1 MKPFGV
7 RLAAGAITILL
18 GALAAA
24 QAQKDRSDRH
34 ESDWNL
40 AAAAAP
46 GQLPAPIVGV
56 DAETS
61 VDSETTDPAAGPTP
75 LLAGMPEGPL
85 GKVDGS
91 FDEAAPIRQPAAS
104 DIAAN
109 YGGVAQVQYT
119 EPTNGPANSM
129 PLPDSLGASAD
140 AGPAFDAPAFDASSL
155 DAPSFDAAALQTPEA
170 GAADEPMAT
179 PNNQGWGLPA
189 AVMGINESAP
199 ADTAMPNDA
208 VMSMD
213 VPTPDADTRGP
224 EASGDAAATMGLPTS
239 ASMMASAE
247 ESPSFAN
254 PSSASEEP
262 SNMLRGDNS
271 LRGDASAMAYDGG
284 AAMPAQSGAEDK
296 QAASAELG
304 PQDDYGQP
312 GFAAQTMSPA
322 AASTPQPSGSFDAA
336 AQANAGPAGSL
347 TGNEPSVASAP
358 SASNGAAAPYGAA
371 GSYGPTDTYGAA
383 DNYGSSM
390 NNVPAGN
397 NEPAGNYEP
406 AANDGPAANYGPADN
421 YGPAPNDTAAGNY
434 GPAGNSAAAD
444 AMPAPQSYPSA
455 TPSYNNDGNLGNERI
470 ASRTLQ
476 PGMVNQAAPAPAPQ
490 QFDAPIAAQPVR
502 VNPAE
507 TLASPGDRRLEGIQS
522 PSIVIQKRAP
532 SEVKVGKP
540 ASFVIH
546 VQNVGSVEAL
556 DVQVHDR
563 VPQGMRMIDA
573 SPAPQQQGEIL
584 VWELGAMP
592 AGDER
597 TVTMQLVPEQEGELG
612 SVARV
617 TFEAAA
623 SVRTMSTRP
632 ELKVVQHAPEQVLI
646 GQQLEIEVEVSNPGT
661 GAATGVVVQEDV
673 PDGLEHPKGKQ
684 LDNLLGELAPG
695 ETRHQVLRMRA
706 VAPGMIQNTI
716 RLVADDGLTTEHTVD
731 VEVIAPE
738 IQVALAGPARRFL
751 ERPATYQLEIV
762 NNGTADATHV
772 EIKAQLDRGFTF
784 VSTDFEGQYDPSQ
797 HAVSWYLESLPKGG
811 RGKVPLTLLPVE
823 EGNRKIVLDARAD
836 LGVIAKSES
845 SVVVESLAEMTFQI
859 TDSADPIEVGGESIY
874 EIRVKNSGSRDDS
887 NVRVQLQLPP
897 GIERIASDG
906 EAQEDGRGGIFFAP
920 KPLLA
925 ANSELV
931 YRVRVRGAAEGTHIV
946 KAIVTSDQSAVP
958 VTKEESTMVYSDR

>member
-24 QAQKDRSDRH
+24 QAQKDRGDRH

-46 GQLPAPIVGV
+46 GQLPAPIVGIEA
-56 DAETS
+56 DATTTS
-61 VDSETTDPAAGPTP
+61 DPAAGPNS
-75 LLAGMPEGPL
+75 LLARMPAGPL
-85 GKVDGS
+85 GDV
-91 FDEAAPIRQPAAS
+91 APISQSAS
-104 DIAAN
+104 SDAAAN

-119 EPTNGPANSM
+119 EPANGPANSM
-129 PLPDSLGASAD
+129 PLPDSLGA
-140 AGPAFDAPAFDASSL
+140 GPVA
-155 DAPSFDAAALQTPEA
+155 APSFEGAALQTPQASA
-170 GAADEPMAT
+170 GAEAPNFDVPSFNPPAADSPAAEPMPTTASS
-179 PNNQGWGLPA
+179 GWGLPA
-189 AVMGINESAP
+189 ALMGINESA
-199 ADTAMPNDA
+199 AATATQNEAAMAMDA
-208 VMSMD
+208 
-213 VPTPDADTRGP
+213 PTPNSNTQQPDAGGY
-224 EASGDAAATMGLPTS
+224 EAADMGLPAATS
-239 ASMMASAE
+239 PLASGE
-247 ESPSFAN
+247 EPRTFAN
-254 PSSASEEP
+254 PAEASEQP
-262 SNMLRGDNS
+262 SNMLRGNNS
-271 LRGDASAMAYDGG
+271 LRGDAPEMAYDNRDQFAAQPG
-284 AAMPAQSGAEDK
+284 AANN
-296 QAASAELG
+296 QAAITDSA

-312 GFAAQTMSPA
+312 NFAAQAMSPDAASSLQSSPSFEA
-322 AASTPQPSGSFDAA
+322 AADVNGGYDGS
-336 AQANAGPAGSL
+336 
-347 TGNEPSVASAP
+347 
-358 SASNGAAAPYGAA
+358 
-371 GSYGPTDTYGAA
+371 
-383 DNYGSSM
+383 
-390 NNVPAGN
+390 
-397 NEPAGNYEP
+397 
-406 AANDGPAANYGPADN
+406 PAANYGPAASYGPTES
-421 YGPAPNDTAAGNY
+421 YGPAANY
-434 GPAGNSAAAD
+434 GAAET
-444 AMPAPQSYPSA
+444 
-455 TPSYNNDGNLGNERI
+455 TPSPNAYPAETPNYNAGGNVANERI

-476 PGMVNQAAPAPAPQ
+476 PGMMNQPAPSAAPQ

-573 SPAPQQQGEIL
+573 SPTPQQQGEIL

-623 SVRTMSTRP
+623 SVRTISTRP
-632 ELKVVQHAPEQVLI
+632 ELKVVQRAPEQVLI
-646 GQQLEIEVEVSNPGT
+646 GQQLEIEVEVSNPGS

-673 PDGLEHPKGKQ
+673 PEGLEHPKGKQ
-684 LDNLLGELAPG
+684 LDNLLGDLAPG

-716 RLVADDGLTTEHTVD
+716 RLVADDGLTTEHTVN
-731 VEVIAPE
+731 VEVVAPE

-797 HAVSWYLESLPKGG
+797 HVVSWYLESLPKGG
-811 RGKVPLTLLPVE
+811 RGQVPLTLLPVE

-836 LGVIAKSES
+836 LGVIARSES
-845 SVVVESLAEMTFQI
+845 SVTVESLAEMTFQI

-906 EAQEDGRGGIFFAP
+906 DAQEDGRGGMFFAP

-931 YRVRVRGAAEGTHIV
+931 YRIRVRGVAEGTHIV